1 MNDMKVKIL
10 LFSFLFV
17 ATAAFSQQEPQYTN
31 FMFTKMAYNPGYAG
45 INGSICGTLLSR
57 QQWIGFQ
64 DDEGNN
70 VAPRTNFLTIDALI
84 EPLKGGIGFQINQD
98 KIGFEENISVRLA
111 YSFHLNV
118 GRGKLGLGL
127 QGGLIN
133 KNIDF
138 SKFKPNDDG
147 DPLLNSGNIESSMN
161 FDMAFGAYYTEPR
174 VMYAGISSTQLTQS
188 VAEFSRELGSPEY
201 KRHYYIMG
209 GYFYQLPNNPSLEIN
224 PNALIKT
231 DFAAAQ
237 YDLNV
242 LVHYNKQIY
251 AGVSY
256 RVQDAVALL
265 AGYGIM
271 GGALDGLK
279 AGIAYDLTTQNLGRN
294 SRSFG
299 SVEIYLNYCFDIVI
313 PPKYQSHGNVRHF
326 Y

>member
-1 MNDMKVKIL
+1 MAL
-10 LFSFLFV
+10 
-17 ATAAFSQQEPQYTN
+17 AASAQQEPQYTN
-31 FMFTKMAYNPGYAG
+31 FMFTKMAFNPGFAG
-45 INGSICGTLLSR
+45 IEDAICGTILSR
-57 QQWIGFQ
+57 QQWMGFQ

-70 VAPRTNFLTIDALI
+70 VAPRTNFLTIDALVK
-84 EPLKGGIGFQINQD
+84 PLRGGIGFQINQD
-98 KIGFEENISVRLA
+98 QIGFEENISVRLA

-118 GRGKLGLGL
+118 WRGKLGLGL
-127 QGGLIN
+127 QAGLIN

-138 SKFKPNDDG
+138 SKFKYRDPG

-161 FDMAFGAYYTEPR
+161 FDLAFGAYYTEPG
-174 VMYAGISSTQLTQS
+174 VMYAGISTTQLSQS
-188 VAEFSRELGSPEY
+188 VAEFSDQLGSPQY
-201 KRHYYIMG
+201 KRHYFIMG
-209 GYFYQLPNNPSLEIN
+209 GYFYQLPNNPSIEIN

-265 AGYGIM
+265 AGYRVM
-271 GGALDGLK
+271 GGPLDGLNG
-279 AGIAYDLTTQNLGRN
+279 GIAYDLTTQNLGRN

-299 SVEIYLNYCFDIVI
+299 SVEIYLNYCFNIIVV
-313 PPKYQSHGNVRHF
+313 PKKEGWNNVRHF